1 MLFTFSLL
9 DLDCFGLSSIDF
21 SYTGVGWWSFVKYN
35 NQFIGSLPLQ
45 NSEDISLL
53 ILKLCVTIN
62 VDYWAFKKAF
72 E

>member
-53 ILKLCVTIN
+53 KLCVTIN
-62 VDYWAFKKAF
+62 VDYGAFKKAL